1 MTWSSGAVPARLM
14 WASRFTYPPF
24 AYTKT
29 AYTQT
34 MDLNFYQTQALQT
47 AVYPNQGTNFPY
59 PALGLVGEAGE
70 VADKL
75 KKVIR
80 DNGGVLTDPVR
91 DAVAKE
97 LGDVLWYLSVL
108 AYELDYDLNTIAQ
121 DNLDKLASRQQRGVL
136 SGSGDNR

>member
-1 MTWSSGAVPARLM
+1 
-14 WASRFTYPPF
+14 
-24 AYTKT
+24 
-29 AYTQT
+29 
-34 MDLNFYQTQALQT
+34 MDLNQYQNSALKT
-47 AVYPNQGTNFPY
+47 AIYPNQGQNFSY
-59 PALGLVGEAGE
+59 PALGLMGEAGE

-97 LGDVLWYLSVL
+97 IGDVLWYVAVL
-108 AYELDYDLNTIAQ
+108 ASEMDYNLNDIAQ
-121 DNLDKLASRQQRGVL
+121 INIDKLASRQQRGVL

>member
-1 MTWSSGAVPARLM
+1 MG
-14 WASRFTYPPF
+14 
-24 AYTKT
+24 
-29 AYTQT
+29 Q
-34 MDLNFYQTQALQT
+34 NF
-47 AVYPNQGTNFPY
+47 VY

-97 LGDVLWYLSVL
+97 LGDVLWYVSVL
-108 AYELDYDLNTIAQ
+108 AYEMDYDLNEIAQ
-121 DNLDKLASRQQRGVL
+121 INIDKLNSRKERGVL